1 MRRKQNVKRN
11 PFHKSLIE
19 LFENVAQISHVASV
33 SEKIFSSQISQA
45 EKLIKECRSETRI
58 GPVLGTST
66 SLPVAAID
74 ESTNV
79 MRYHSYGSIDSFD
92 DRLLGTTREC
102 ELRLYAELL
111 CGAFEEAELFLH
123 QYFAIAKFQA
133 RNGAGKFGGS
143 LGRWKCKNRTLQ
155 SGTVDYFLSYA
166 KDQTNHKLMNKFGRL
181 PYFTNDSN
189 RQESIH
195 WATDQLAVYEFARHC
210 IVPSSI
216 TAEL

>member
-45 EKLIKECRSETRI
+45 EKLIKECRLETRI

-66 SLPVAAID
+66 SLPVAAIH

-102 ELRLYAELL
+102 ELRLYDELL

-123 QYFAIAKFQA
+123 QCFAIASFQPA
-133 RNGAGKFGGS
+133 MVQGNSVDRWGGGNAKT
-143 LGRWKCKNRTLQ
+143 GRYSQ
-155 SGTVDYFLSYA
+155 ALS
-166 KDQTNHKLMNKFGRL
+166 T
-181 PYFTNDSN
+181 
-189 RQESIH
+189 I
-195 WATDQLAVYEFARHC
+195 
-210 IVPSSI
+210 SSHMQKTKPI
-216 TAEL
+216 TS